1 MLAGLHALLLLSY
14 CMWQESFLVLQHS
27 YHCLQAWSILDM
39 TCAISTCEIYPGFLH
54 TAPTANWWQLWWRM
68 VNEAT
73 KNLGLTLLWFVR
85 GCGMVWSD
93 GQLSYCL
100 GYLWWKRKPLA
111 GCSSMQ
117 AVAYSSWCTGS
128 SHSGC
133 QQSVCWPSVH
143 TNQSIALEEIV
154 TCDYTWL
161 SDD

>member
-1 MLAGLHALLLLSY
+1 MHVAVLLHVTRVIPSPPTQLPLLAGLKYFAHDV
-14 CMWQESFLVLQHS
+14 CHQHMCNTS
-27 YHCLQAWSILDM
+27 
-39 TCAISTCEIYPGFLH
+39 GFLR

-111 GCSSMQ
+111 GFSSMQ
-117 AVAYSSWCTGS
+117 VVTYSSWCTGS